1 MIKFAKRAA
10 EVVGWVVIVWSA
22 IVIIYVP
29 VHDGIEG
36 VYGVRTL
43 LEMAVQGVYGLLG
56 YLILR
61 LAIRK

>member
-36 VYGVRTL
+36 VYG
-43 LEMAVQGVYGLLG
+43 LLG